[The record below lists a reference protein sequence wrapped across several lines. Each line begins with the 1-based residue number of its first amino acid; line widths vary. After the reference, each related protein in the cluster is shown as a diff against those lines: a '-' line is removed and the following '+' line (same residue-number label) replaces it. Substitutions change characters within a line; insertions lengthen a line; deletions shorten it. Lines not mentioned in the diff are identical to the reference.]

1 MIFIIT
7 WSIWFLSEILLNR
20 FIRSGNDDKKEQD
33 NGSIRNIWI
42 AISVSVSLGIISSI
56 LFKIPISG
64 QLIVPH
70 LGLFLIIAGMIFRF
84 ISIWSLGRFFTV
96 DVTIR
101 RNHQLI
107 KDGLYRL
114 IRHPSYAGSVMSFIG
129 FGLSL
134 NNWISLIIIIISI
147 TYAMLNRIK
156 IEEKVLI
163 DHFGSEYTEYIK
175 NTYRLI
181 PWIY

>member
-33 NGSIRNIWI
+33 KDSIRNIWI
-42 AISVSVSLGIISSI
+42 AISVSVSLGIISSFF
-56 LFKIPISG
+56 FKIPISN
-64 QLIVPH
+64 QLIVPQ

-101 RNHQLI
+101 LNHKLK
-107 KDGLYRL
+107 KDGLYSL
-114 IRHPSYAGSVMSFIG
+114 IRHPSYAGSVLSFIG

-147 TYAMLNRIK
+147 ICAMLNRIK

-163 DHFGSEYTEYIK
+163 DHFGSKYTEYMK

>member
-20 FIRSGNDDKKEQD
+20 LLRSDNDDKKEQD
-33 NGSIRNIWI
+33 KGSIRNIWI

-56 LFKIPISG
+56 FFKIPISG

-70 LGLFLIIAGMIFRF
+70 LGLFWIIAGMIFRF

-101 RNHQLI
+101 RNHKLK

-114 IRHPSYAGSVMSFIG
+114 IRHPSYAGSVISFIG

-147 TYAMLNRIK
+147 IYAMLNRIK

-163 DHFGSEYTEYIK
+163 DHFGSEYTEYMK